1 MDAKF
6 KEYMLTDINELEH
19 HIENVEQHLSMC
31 KEIFKLRNKYGEY
44 SISQIEKKQKREAK
58 RLKKSDENQ
67 NCDVSN
73 SNENSNEI
81 SLENQQEN

>member
-1 MDAKF
+1 MDEKF
-6 KEYMLTDINELEH
+6 KEYMLTDINELEY

-44 SISQIEKKQKREAK
+44 STSQIEKKKKREAK

-67 NCDVSN
+67 NCNVAN
-73 SNENSNEI
+73 SNENSDKI

>member
-1 MDAKF
+1 MAATF
-6 KEYMLTDINELEH
+6 KDYMLMDINELEH
-19 HIENVEQHLSMC
+19 RIENVEQHLSMC
-31 KEIFKLRNKYGEY
+31 KEVFKLRNKYGEY
-44 SISQIEKKQKREAK
+44 SASQIEKKQKREAK

>member
-1 MDAKF
+1 MDAEF
-6 KEYMLTDINELEH
+6 KEYMLKDINELEH
-19 HIENVEQHLSMC
+19 HIEGVEQHLSMC

-44 SISQIEKKQKREAK
+44 SISQTEKKQKREAK

-67 NCDVSN
+67 NCDVA
-73 SNENSNEI
+73 NSNEI

>member
-1 MDAKF
+1 MDEKF
-6 KEYMLTDINELEH
+6 KEYMLEDINALEH
-19 HIENVEQHLSMC
+19 HIEIVEQHLSMC

-44 SISQIEKKQKREAK
+44 SISQIEKKKKREAK

-67 NCDVSN
+67 TCDVA
-73 SNENSNEI
+73 NSNEI

>member
-1 MDAKF
+1 MDEKF
-6 KEYMLTDINELEH
+6 KEYMLQDINALER

-44 SISQIEKKQKREAK
+44 SISQIEKKKKREAK

>member
-6 KEYMLTDINELEH
+6 KEYMLKDINELEH

-44 SISQIEKKQKREAK
+44 AISQLEKKQKREAK

-73 SNENSNEI
+73 SNEDSNEI
-81 SLENQQEN
+81 SLENKQEN

>member
-1 MDAKF
+1 MDANF
-6 KEYMLTDINELEH
+6 KEYMLKDINELEH
-19 HIENVEQHLSMC
+19 HIEIVEQHLSMC

-44 SISQIEKKQKREAK
+44 SVSQIEKRQKRDAK

-67 NCDVSN
+67 NCDVAN

>member
-6 KEYMLTDINELEH
+6 KEYMLTDINDLEH
-19 HIENVEQHLSMC
+19 HIENVERHLSMC
-31 KEIFKLRNKYGEY
+31 KEIFNLRNKYGEY

-58 RLKKSDENQ
+58 RLKKSDANQ
-67 NCDVSN
+67 TCGVSN

>member
-1 MDAKF
+1 MDEKF
-6 KEYMLTDINELEH
+6 KEYMLKDINELEH

-58 RLKKSDENQ
+58 RLKKSDVNQ
-67 NCDVSN
+67 NCDVS
-73 SNENSNEI
+73 NSNEI